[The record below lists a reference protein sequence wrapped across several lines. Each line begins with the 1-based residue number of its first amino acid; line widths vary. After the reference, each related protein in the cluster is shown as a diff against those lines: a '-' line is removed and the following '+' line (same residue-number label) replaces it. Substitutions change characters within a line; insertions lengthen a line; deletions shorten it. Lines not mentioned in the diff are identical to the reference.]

1 MEQSHSPSGE
11 NDEGGWRQRLW
22 RSMSPS
28 KDQKESRSADGR
40 EEAEMFQ
47 ERATYTTQG
56 EDKDGKAQTDNAYA
70 KAQGKNRWTI
80 NHLRYQFE
88 PSFRSPKTLVIH
100 DGPHPVLILL
110 PHHSQGHAVRTLL
123 RRDALEGSKCV

>member
-70 KAQGKNRWTI
+70 KA
-80 NHLRYQFE
+80 
-88 PSFRSPKTLVIH
+88 SFLF
-100 DGPHPVLILL
+100 GCPVGM
-110 PHHSQGHAVRTLL
+110 P
-123 RRDALEGSKCV
+123 C